1 MVSPESFAA
10 FIVVNFITWPAFA
23 IAYYYVVQRH
33 DENLIDSM
41 ERSGQEMGARETE
54 G

>member
-1 MVSPESFAA
+1 MPSPESFAA
-10 FIVVNFITWPAFA
+10 FIVVNAVVWPTFSL
-23 IAYYYVVQRH
+23 AYYYMFQRR

-41 ERSGQEMGARETE
+41 EQTSGEVGAEAE

>member
-1 MVSPESFAA
+1 MPSPESFAA
-10 FIVVNFITWPAFA
+10 FIVVNIIVWPTFSLT
-23 IAYYYVVQRH
+23 YYYMFQRR

-41 ERSGQEMGARETE
+41 ESRGEVGAGEAE